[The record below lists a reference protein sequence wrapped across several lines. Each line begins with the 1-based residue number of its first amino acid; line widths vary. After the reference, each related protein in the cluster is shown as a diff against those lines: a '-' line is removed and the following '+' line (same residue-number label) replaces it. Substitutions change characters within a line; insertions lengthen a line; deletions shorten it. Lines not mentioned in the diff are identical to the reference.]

1 MSFAKPNRLS
11 PGRRPR
17 FEQLESRQ
25 MLSIT
30 PGEFPT
36 TGVDTLTADLPAL
49 DPTNGPTVPPFPPGL
64 EDEIQA
70 DLWRVVEVVE
80 TEVDTGGLVLVP
92 GSMEPAD
99 VDLVNIAVA
108 NINQSGQ
115 ILVYADVNTI
125 EQSALDAITNLDA
138 NIVSANG
145 FLSIVEAWVPFDQV
159 DELAALESVD
169 FVRLPIQ
176 GILQTGMVNSAGD
189 AILNAD
195 DVRTQLTVDG
205 TGIRIGVISDGV
217 DNRAMVQG
225 GASPDLPAITVNPA
239 RPGSGDEG
247 TAMLEIIHDLAP
259 GAQLFFSSGIAG
271 QVAMVDSINWLVGQG
286 VDVIV
291 DDLGFLAEHYF
302 SDDPIAQT
310 VDAAFNNGVT
320 YLTAAGNQAQFHY
333 QGQFSIA
340 NGFHDFDA
348 TGGVD
353 NFLDVSIV
361 PAGGVVDVFFQWSD
375 AQSGSGNDYNLGLV
389 DVTNP
394 MNPFIVAQSTLAQT
408 GTQNPF
414 ESLRWTN
421 TTGAPVQVAVLVDDF
436 GGPAGR
442 ELELFVVPRNFAVGN
457 LIDNDRTT
465 LDSVFGHAAVLDTV
479 TVAAIDAADPGNDT
493 IEFFS
498 NQGASTIYT
507 NFATQT
513 SITRN
518 TVDGAGI
525 DGVQTRI
532 GQLGFFNNPF
542 FGTSAAAP
550 HVAAIT
556 ALLLDINASLTPA
569 QLSTILDST
578 AVDIGAAGYDNDSG
592 FGRIDALA
600 AADTAL
606 STLGDYDRD
615 HDVDGSDF
623 LAWQRGFG
631 STASPVGSGADGD
644 LNGMVD
650 SGDLS
655 VWESHYGETIPAP
668 LVAASTASNSTEI
681 PSPLDESSNTVS
693 ELSLRDVVRNLPS
706 NLLLTN
712 FSSVNRGLGSTLV
725 NVESDG
731 LDTPTPQAIDFALL
745 DLLTKQT
752 SEDQES
758 YFALGRDDS
767 EQSDAVD
774 KAFQT
779 LDAPLL
785 AEAI

>member
-1 MSFAKPNRLS
+1 MA
-11 PGRRPR
+11 
-17 FEQLESRQ
+17 
-25 MLSIT
+25 
-30 PGEFPT
+30 
-36 TGVDTLTADLPAL
+36 
-49 DPTNGPTVPPFPPGL
+49 
-64 EDEIQA
+64 
-70 DLWRVVEVVE
+70 VVEE
-80 TEVDTGGLVLVP
+80 AVDSGELVIVP
-92 GSMEPAD
+92 GSTELAD
-99 VDLVNIAVA
+99 VDLTNIAVA
-108 NINQSGQ
+108 NVTQAGT
-115 ILVYADVNTI
+115 ILVFADMNTFD
-125 EQSALDAITNLDA
+125 QTALDAIENLGMD
-138 NIVSANG
+138 IVSASEFVG
-145 FLSIVEAWVPFDQV
+145 VVETWVPYDKV
-159 DELAALESVD
+159 DDLAALASVD
-169 FVRLPIQ
+169 FVRLPMQ
-176 GILQTGMVNSAGD
+176 GILQTGMVNTAGD
-189 AILNAD
+189 GILNAD
-195 DVRTQLTVDG
+195 DVRAQLNVDG
-205 TGIRIGVISDGV
+205 TGIRIGVIADGV

-225 GASPDLPAITVNPA
+225 GANPDLPAITINAA
-239 RPGSGDEG
+239 RPGTGDEG

-259 GAQLFFSSGIAG
+259 GAQLFFSSGIASEM
-271 QVAMVDSINWLVGQG
+271 AMVDSINWLVGQG

-291 DDLGFLAEHYF
+291 DDLGFFTQHYF
-302 SDDPIAQT
+302 SDDTIAQT
-310 VDAAFNNGVT
+310 VDTAVSGGVV
-320 YLTAAGNQAQFHY
+320 YLTSAGNQAQLHY
-333 QGQFSIA
+333 QGQFAIA

-353 NFLDVSIV
+353 NLLDIGVV
-361 PAGGVVDVFFQWSD
+361 PAGGAIDVVLQWSD
-375 AQSGSGNDYNLGLV
+375 AQGGSGNDYDLGLW
-389 DVTNP
+389 DVANGG
-394 MNPFIVAQSTLAQT
+394 FLAQSAQAQT
-408 GTQNPF
+408 GTQNPL
-414 ESLRWTN
+414 EVIQWTN
-421 TTGAPVQVAVLVDDF
+421 TTGVPLQVAVAVDDF
-436 GGPAGR
+436 NTPAVR
-442 ELELFVVPRNFAVGN
+442 ELELFVIPRNFGLAN

-465 LDSVFGHAAVLDTV
+465 LDSVFGHAALVDTV

-513 SITRN
+513 SMTRN

-600 AADTAL
+600 AADTTLA
-606 STLGDYDRD
+606 TLGDYDRD

-644 LNGMVD
+644 LSGMIG

-668 LVAASTASNSTEI
+668 LVAASTAASSTKVQSQAEDPPNS
-681 PSPLDESSNTVS
+681 VS
-693 ELSLRDVVRNLPS
+693 EPSLRDIARNLPS
-706 NLLLTN
+706 NLLSTN
-712 FSSVNRGLGSTLV
+712 FPSVTRVLRTTLA
-725 NVESDG
+725 NVDSDH
-731 LDTPTPQAIDFALL
+731 LDNPTPQTIDFALL
-745 DLLTKQT
+745 DLNTKQT

-758 YFALGRDDS
+758 YFALTGDDS
-767 EQSDAVD
+767 EQSDVID
-774 KAFQT
+774 EAFQT

-785 AEAI
+785 GEAI